1 MSQVIKRIPATQVK
15 VHLGRI
21 VQEVEATSIPVIIQ
35 NRGEDRAVII
45 SLSAFQNLWPTDETA
60 RKSERG
66 RVRAALHT
74 AGLLS
79 EPTAQ
84 EAADVQVFE
93 AQHSPKD
100 QERIL
105 TEWRELEISPPLSEI
120 VMRNREQEV

>member
-1 MSQVIKRIPATQVK
+1 MRQAVKRIPATQVK
-15 VHLGRI
+15 VHLGQI

-45 SLSAFQNLWPTDETA
+45 SLSAFQSLWPTDETA
-60 RKSERG
+60 RKSARG

-79 EPTAQ
+79 EPTTQ
-84 EAADVQVFE
+84 ETAEVQAFE
-93 AQHSPKD
+93 TQHPPED

-105 TEWRELEISPPLSEI
+105 AEWRELEISPPLSEI
-120 VMRNREQEV
+120 VLRNREQGV